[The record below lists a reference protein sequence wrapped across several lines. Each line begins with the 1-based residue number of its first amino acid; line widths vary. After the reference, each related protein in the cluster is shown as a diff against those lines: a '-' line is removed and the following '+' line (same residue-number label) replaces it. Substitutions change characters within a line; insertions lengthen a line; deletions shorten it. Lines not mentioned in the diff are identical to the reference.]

1 VEIRKVICST
11 DEIVNPLAGRELLWD
26 LFSCSS
32 AAQLEFAVDSWIV
45 NQGRRDG
52 SAGGVA
58 YEAVHAVLSN
68 DHSAEAGD
76 AALREIIARVASEEG
91 DKGPQCRAFDLTPKL
106 AGPRGADCRVE
117 RLAAVDLADILF
129 LDLSHDT
136 ASARHSPG
144 PGLAG
149 NGPT

>member
-91 DKGPQCRAFDLTPKL
+91 DKGPQCRAFDLTPKP
-106 AGPRGADCRVE
+106 AGLTGSG
-117 RLAAVDLADILF
+117 L
-129 LDLSHDT
+129 
-136 ASARHSPG
+136 PG
-144 PGLAG
+144 
-149 NGPT
+149 